1 MLEFEGVS
9 LSFGGVK
16 AINDLSFAIPDGQ
29 ITALIGPNGAG
40 KTSILNVI
48 SRFYTPQSGRVSFD
62 GRDLLQL
69 APSQIINAGIARSFQ
84 NVELF
89 KDLTVVDNL
98 KIGTDHTSS
107 AGLFSNMFRLP
118 RAVKHERAAREEA
131 EDVMAFLDIEAIAD
145 VRSGNLSFGH
155 QKLVDLGR
163 ALVSR
168 PKMLLLDEPAA
179 GTSEG
184 LKVWLAAKIKEIPAR
199 FGCGVL
205 LIDHDMLL
213 VLGVSEMVVV
223 VDFGSKIAQ
232 GTPAEIRENPEVI
245 AAYLGDESEAD
256 LS

>member
-1 MLEFEGVS
+1 M
-9 LSFGGVK
+9 
-16 AINDLSFAIPDGQ
+16 
-29 ITALIGPNGAG
+29 
-40 KTSILNVI
+40 
-48 SRFYTPQSGRVSFD
+48 
-62 GRDLLQL
+62 
-69 APSQIINAGIARSFQ
+69 
-84 NVELF
+84 
-89 KDLTVVDNL
+89 VDNL